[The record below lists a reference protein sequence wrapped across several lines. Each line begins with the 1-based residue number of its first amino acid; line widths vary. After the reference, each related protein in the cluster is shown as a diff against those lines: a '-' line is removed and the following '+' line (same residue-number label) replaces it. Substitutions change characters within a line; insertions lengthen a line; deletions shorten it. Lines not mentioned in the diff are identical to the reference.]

1 MSLTIKIKRATRSQ
15 LNTAAGLGNL
25 AQGELYLITD
35 EGRVAVGLTDSTYA
49 ELGDDMNTRKLTMMT
64 L

>member
-1 MSLTIKIKRATRSQ
+1 M
-15 LNTAAGLGNL
+15 GNL